1 MRCLVQQVRDS
12 LNPEVATFEV
22 FEKAKN
28 ELLKDSALWILDEEL
43 FSAWMNGRIPLLFIY
58 GSPGAGKSFLS
69 CRIIQI
75 LNQARPQGFRDACQ
89 ASIAYF
95 FCKRDSLGLRS
106 YRSIL
111 LTIAYQIAKNDP
123 TYANYVAR
131 KQIFIQDC
139 RSITSLWQTLFTDFF
154 NRKECRSSALIVL
167 DGIDEADEEERPLFL
182 KLMSVLYPAENETHN
197 NLHVIL
203 VGRPEIIDELKDALG
218 SLPPKIEINTAKN
231 SNDIRRYIE
240 NTVMQS
246 NLIRRRPK
254 SLREEIIEKLS
265 SGANGFFL
273 WASLM
278 LQEIERASRPDVI
291 RKTLNN
297 LPKGLTEA
305 LRQVVTRYSETLQT
319 EDIDDLNVRF
329 PLCQTDEHFA
339 NSLQHILSWVLH
351 AQRPLYLRELGDS
364 LRIRTADGLEVYD
377 LEGKINKYASFFTLT
392 NARGGSI
399 ETKATLNLD
408 RASSSDPAPQS
419 TSVDL
424 KIMGKR
430 NPGIFEGP
438 DDHDDDYIEYPKL
451 KVSIRHASINEF
463 FKGKDQ
469 RDHGAIHVDAD
480 LAQIQ
485 ILSTC
490 LRVYCDPK
498 LFRSCN
504 YQDGLV
510 RYGGHIFDHLPL
522 VELSKVNKKEKLD
535 ITMLLIQLFRDEK
548 TLNRFVRI
556 NRSVLR
562 MYLLDQNNFVAAL
575 HQWYKDTDVQEHYRT
590 EDPTILQWL
599 NLMISVPNKEQL
611 RPVAL
616 ACARNWL
623 QADNWYYCQ
632 EISFLHQY
640 LRMVSL

>member
-43 FSAWMNGRIPLLFIY
+43 FYAWMNGRIPLLFIY

-75 LNQARPQGFRDACQ
+75 LNQVRPQGVQDACQ

-167 DGIDEADEEERPLFL
+167 DGVDEADEEERPLFL

-197 NLHVIL
+197 NLQGIL
-203 VGRPEIIDELKDALG
+203 VGRPEIIDELNDALE

-254 SLREEIIEKLS
+254 PLREEIIEKLS
-265 SGANGFFL
+265 AGANGFFF

-305 LRQVVTRYSETLQT
+305 LRQVVTRYSETMQT

-364 LRIRTADGLEVYD
+364 LRVRTADGFEVYD
-377 LEGKINKYASFFTLT
+377 LEGKINKCASFFTL
-392 NARGGSI
+392 
-399 ETKATLNLD
+399 
-408 RASSSDPAPQS
+408 
-419 TSVDL
+419 
-424 KIMGKR
+424 
-430 NPGIFEGP
+430 
-438 DDHDDDYIEYPKL
+438 
-451 KVSIRHASINEF
+451 
-463 FKGKDQ
+463 
-469 RDHGAIHVDAD
+469 
-480 LAQIQ
+480 
-485 ILSTC
+485 
-490 LRVYCDPK
+490 
-498 LFRSCN
+498 
-504 YQDGLV
+504 
-510 RYGGHIFDHLPL
+510 
-522 VELSKVNKKEKLD
+522 
-535 ITMLLIQLFRDEK
+535 
-548 TLNRFVRI
+548 
-556 NRSVLR
+556 
-562 MYLLDQNNFVAAL
+562 
-575 HQWYKDTDVQEHYRT
+575 
-590 EDPTILQWL
+590 
-599 NLMISVPNKEQL
+599 
-611 RPVAL
+611 
-616 ACARNWL
+616 
-623 QADNWYYCQ
+623 
-632 EISFLHQY
+632 
-640 LRMVSL
+640 